1 MQSYQRFQH
10 IGRTAFNTSGT
21 NAATLVS
28 KGCGGYT
35 LAFANR
41 IAHKGTHGETGGVL
55 DGDGITALGAFCAV
69 RKPCAAGT

>member
-10 IGRTAFNTSGT
+10 VGHTAFNTSGT

-35 LAFANR
+35 PPQPLT
-41 IAHKGTHGETGGVL
+41 AHTAAYTAKHGASL
-55 DGDGITALGAFCAV
+55 LCV
-69 RKPCAAGT
+69 RLTVG